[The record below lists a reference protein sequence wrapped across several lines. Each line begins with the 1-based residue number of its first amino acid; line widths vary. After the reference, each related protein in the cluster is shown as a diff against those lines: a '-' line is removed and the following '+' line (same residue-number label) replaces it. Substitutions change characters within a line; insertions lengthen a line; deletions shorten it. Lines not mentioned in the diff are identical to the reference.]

1 MQGYIIQINRVKDE
15 DLIVS
20 IITQANLYTVYRF
33 YGARHGIIN
42 LGFKIDFELETSLKS
57 SIARLKDVMHISFDW
72 MYEHKKLR
80 LWQTF
85 ISLFAKHLVQTQEI
99 DEFYF
104 NLIEYASQQWG
115 KQNAKRVAIEAYV
128 QLLRFEGR
136 LHTEDICFLCGQKVD
151 GDIAM
156 LRAYLPTHPHCSHRL
171 HVRPEAMRELISHNS
186 SFFLDDNEVDI
197 LWNVLLEGF

>member
-1 MQGYIIQINRVKDE
+1 MQGYIIQVNRVKDE

-20 IITQANLYTVYRF
+20 IITQKNLYTVYRF

-42 LGFKIDFELETSLKS
+42 LGFKIDFELDTNVKS
-57 SIARLKDVMHISFDW
+57 TIARLKDVMHISFDW
-72 MYEHKKLR
+72 IFDHQKLR

-85 ISLFAKHLVQTQEI
+85 LALFAKHLDQAEEI
-99 DEFYF
+99 DTFYF
-104 NLIEYASQQWG
+104 DLINHASLQWG

-136 LHTEDICFLCGQKVD
+136 LHTENICFLCHQKISD
-151 GDIAM
+151 DISM
-156 LRAYLPTHPHCSHRL
+156 LRAYLPTHPHCSHKL
-171 HVRPEAMRELISHNS
+171 YVHSKGIKELILNNF

-197 LWNVLLEGF
+197 LWDVLLEGF